1 MTLLLSVFRSVF
13 KRRDVNI
20 LLSFSFLPLI
30 IPALSG
36 VMEGQL
42 SQDVTGSLVNFFAS
56 IIETQYQLVLP
67 ALVFSLIVSS
77 VFRDEINSG
86 LLFLYK
92 DIKRSTILNAK
103 LLSLYLVYVIYLIG
117 TFIVT
122 TVIYF
127 LSIAPQTAVAIF
139 PRQDGGQVFL
149 QILTVVMIHVI
160 LITLVAAVSL
170 KKTSLIGVLM
180 GILFNIVAQV
190 VPLLN
195 GFRYTFP
202 NTYPNLI
209 DRLSF
214 GPAFGISVFLGVLYI
229 TWAYLSARRQFNK
242 IEY

>member
-1 MTLLLSVFRSVF
+1 MTLLISVFRSVF

-36 VMEGQL
+36 VMESQL

-170 KKTSLIGVLM
+170 KKTSLIGVLI
-180 GILFNIVAQV
+180 GIL
-190 VPLLN
+190 LS
-195 GFRYTFP
+195 
-202 NTYPNLI
+202 LI
-209 DRLSF
+209 H
-214 GPAFGISVFLGVLYI
+214 I
-229 TWAYLSARRQFNK
+229 
-242 IEY
+242 